1 MTLIHLSCSPLKVRV
16 HKYSKFI
23 IALFLSF
30 LYSAISQAQ
39 VKIFLEKPK
48 ASYAAREAMYFRL
61 SAPSGG
67 EGTYQ
72 IYYDP
77 RESNTLIKTGTLKLR
92 PGRDTF
98 IFYTHPN
105 PGIVFFKA
113 TVNGVS
119 EVQTIAFDPLSI
131 KPLEAEPADFDA
143 FWARQKSKLAAIP
156 LNPVVTQLNSLA
168 NGSKL
173 YLLQLD
179 QIDNR
184 KVYGYLCIPSGA
196 GKFPAIISMPPYGNT
211 PFQADN
217 IVTTDFSEQS
227 KAISLS
233 ITIHNTPP
241 NTIDPNAYF
250 PDDLTN
256 PETMYNRY
264 MILAGIRAV
273 DYIYSRADF
282 NGSLGVCGL
291 SQGGGLAIM
300 VAGLDKRV
308 SAMMASNPAHCEHQ
322 AWRYRQ
328 ASGFPLY
335 LKRAYNF
342 NMDTTTVIK
351 SVKYHDAMYFLKRF
365 KGNLRL
371 LVGYEDDVT
380 PAASVLAAYNQHSGQ
395 SSIVHMTNTGHNY
408 PWAEYWMGRFDFF
421 SNYLK
426 DFKPAYTFKRTVTLN
441 AGQDQMNVAAAS
453 VILKGDVKGE
463 MDIIPKL
470 SYKWSKVDGPGNV
483 FFFSP
488 NALTTQAS
496 FNQAGTY
503 TLRLTAEDDY
513 LINDPNEGKYFMM
526 NDYVTVQVLKA
537 TAVEESLE
545 AQHIKVSPNPTQ
557 STLLID
563 WSYGENY
570 HTVCVL
576 DTTGSLIFSEKL
588 DSSLKNHVLDV
599 SKLASGIYFIE
610 MRNVKGDSIVKKIV
624 KN

>member
-1 MTLIHLSCSPLKVRV
+1 MTLIHLLCSALKVRV
-16 HKYSKFI
+16 HDGSKLI
-23 IALFLSF
+23 IVLFLSF
-30 LYSAISQAQ
+30 LYSVLSQAQ

-61 SAPSGG
+61 NAPSGG

-77 RESNTLIKTGTLKLR
+77 RESNTIIKTGTLKLR

-105 PGIVFFKA
+105 PGLVFFKA

-119 EVQTIAFDPLSI
+119 EIQSIAFDPLSI
-131 KPLEAEPADFDA
+131 KPLETEPADFDG
-143 FWARQKSKLAAIP
+143 FWARQKAKLAAIP
-156 LNPVVTQLNSLA
+156 LNPVVTQLNSLP

-184 KVYGYLCIPSGA
+184 KVYGYLCIPIGV
-196 GKFPAIISMPPYGNT
+196 GKFPAIISMPPYGNA

-241 NTIDPNAYF
+241 NTVDPNAYF

-256 PETMYNRY
+256 PEAMYNRY
-264 MILAGIRAV
+264 MISAGIRAV

-322 AWRYRQ
+322 AWRYRK

-365 KGNLRL
+365 KGHLRL

-395 SSIVHMTNTGHNY
+395 SSIVHMTHTGHNY

-421 SNYLK
+421 TNYLK
-426 DFKPAYTFKRTVTLN
+426 DFKPAYTFKRSITLN
-441 AGQDQMNVAAAS
+441 AGQDQLNVAAAS
-453 VILKGDVKGE
+453 VTLKADVKGE
-463 MDIIPKL
+463 ASIIPKL
-470 SYKWSKVDGPGNV
+470 SYKWSKVEGPGSV

-496 FNQAGTY
+496 FNQAGIY

-513 LINDPNEGKYFMM
+513 LINDPKEGKYITM
-526 NDYVTVQVLKA
+526 NDYITVQVLKA
-537 TAVEESLE
+537 TAVEESPE
-545 AQHIKVSPNPTQ
+545 AQHIKVSPNPTFSIVQ
-557 STLLID
+557 ITWD
-563 WSYGENY
+563 TGENY
-570 HTVCVL
+570 QEVRIL
-576 DTTGSLIFSEKL
+576 DAAGRVFLNEKL
-588 DSSLKNHVLDV
+588 DSSVKNHSLDI
-599 SKLASGIYFIE
+599 SKLASGLYF
-610 MRNVKGDSIVKKIV
+610 MDLRNIKGESVVNKIV